1 VVATPDQATARLIER
16 VAAGHQASRVVATVD
31 TDVQLLE
38 SVANRRPQLVFISA
52 DLGDMRGFDLADRL
66 SRSDS
71 GLYIAMLSPR
81 HTPEEI
87 RRAMK
92 AGARECLLQ
101 PPSEDAIQHVIV
113 DALGRNG
120 VTAPQVRGPVLGVM
134 SSKGGVG
141 KSTVAVNLA
150 IAMKRVTNA
159 RVALV
164 DGDLYFGDIAML
176 LNLKADRTIHELNTA
191 LDAEIADRFLI
202 PHESGVEVLAAP
214 VRTEQAEEIP
224 AERFRAI
231 LRVLQGLYD
240 VVLVDATVSTFDTML
255 ATLDIADIA
264 MLLTTLDVICLK
276 DVSQMLAMLNRL
288 KFPARNVMIVGNRYD
303 ERVSLSPK
311 DAERALGVSFDVV
324 LPRDDR
330 NILAANR
337 GVPLISTDPDA
348 PFVQRVVTLAKTLST
363 NTRRAS
369 RVPT

>member
-1 VVATPDQATARLIER
+1 
-16 VAAGHQASRVVATVD
+16 
-31 TDVQLLE
+31 
-38 SVANRRPQLVFISA
+38 LVFISA